1 MESIGEYSFEMID
14 RWDRSLAAMW
24 LPLILTFSRK
34 GRRKRYFSDS
44 GEREPRLNKHLEILN
59 PLPSRDCVAINRGR
73 VEKKQVIKR
82 KHRSTAERI
91 C

>member
-1 MESIGEYSFEMID
+1 MRELTLIRHLLVKKYRESHGEAGDDKQKLMDLSPAV
-14 RWDRSLAAMW
+14 SL
-24 LPLILTFSRK
+24 LTSSPL
-34 GRRKRYFSDS
+34 
-44 GEREPRLNKHLEILN
+44 
-59 PLPSRDCVAINRGR
+59 RDCVAINRGR